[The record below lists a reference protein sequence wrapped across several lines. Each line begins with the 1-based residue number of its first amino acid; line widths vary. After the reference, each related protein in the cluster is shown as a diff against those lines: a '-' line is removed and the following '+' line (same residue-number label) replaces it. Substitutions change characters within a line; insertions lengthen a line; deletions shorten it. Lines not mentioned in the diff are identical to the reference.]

1 MFKFTGFTEK
11 ANKALNKA
19 VECAQN
25 LGHTYIGSEHLLLGL
40 LSDTATVAGVVLSGR
55 KFHFDDVEEYI
66 KQTVGVGMPTQLGA
80 QDFTP
85 RSKRI
90 IENAVYLAGR
100 TGNSLAGTEHIL
112 LSIAS
117 DDSCYAYQILE
128 RGGVTADSIMSDISK
143 KLMNTSSTNANDDG
157 KSGTGNET
165 LDQFSRDLTELA
177 RQGKIDPVIGRHDEI
192 ERVIQI
198 LSRRTKNNPCL
209 IGEPGVGKTAIAEGL
224 ALKIVSGE
232 VPETLKNKKIVSLD
246 LTSMVAG
253 TKYRGDFEERIKKVI
268 DEVKASP
275 DFILFID
282 EVHTLIGTGSA
293 EGAVDAANILKP
305 SLARGELQVIGATT
319 IEEYRKNIEKD
330 AALERR
336 FQPVMVDEPSKEE
349 AIEILKGLRDKY
361 EAHHKVKI
369 TDSAIKEAV
378 ELSVRYIADRYLP
391 DKAIDLIDEAAS
403 RVRLRTF
410 TEPPEL
416 HELEQKKKD
425 IEAEKLSAVNSQDFE
440 LAAKLRDEEKE
451 ISDSLEKKK
460 EDWKSKAGRSK
471 DEVTENEIAEI
482 VSLWT
487 GVPTAQ
493 LTQQES
499 DRLLHMEETLHN
511 RIIGQDEAVKAVS
524 RAIRRSRTGLKDPK
538 KPIGSFIFLGPTGVG
553 KTELC
558 KALAQTLFGDENA
571 MIRLDMS
578 EYMEKHTVSR
588 LVGSPPGYVGY
599 EEGGQLTEKIRRK
612 PYSVVLFDE
621 IEKAHPDVFNMLL
634 QILDDGILTDSQGR
648 RVDFKNSV
656 IIMTSNVGA
665 KLITQKSA
673 DFGFTG
679 KENSAEAEMEKEKI
693 REAVMGEL
701 KKTFRPE
708 FLNRVDDIIV
718 FDRLQKDDIKKIAVN
733 LLASLKKRVE
743 ELGIGIEF
751 TDRAISDIA
760 DAGFDEVYGAR
771 PLKRAIQNR
780 IENLLSEEM
789 LENKVVKGKSYI
801 CDSEDGKFSFKE
813 KTEEPKEPKPEEK
826 AE

>member
-55 KFHFDDVEEYI
+55 KFYFDDVEEYI

-275 DFILFID
+275 DIVLFID

-771 PLKRAIQNR
+771 PLKRAIQNK